1 MVVFSSTT
9 FETGYVPDFP
19 AQRKQIRSDL
29 GPRVSFSQLMF
40 RGIAIF
46 HSLKSRIYIYLFF
59 WQGLFELLK
68 PRRTRGFLWLW
79 ALIILKT
86 TREWTASND
95 IV

>member
-46 HSLKSRIYIYLFF
+46 HSLKSRIYTSEHSERRKRACFF
-59 WQGLFELLK
+59 K
-68 PRRTRGFLWLW
+68 PRN
-79 ALIILKT
+79 K
-86 TREWTASND
+86 ASLH
-95 IV
+95 

>member
-1 MVVFSSTT
+1 MSRLDLLMARDILDMLLSRWKMVVFSSTT

-46 HSLKSRIYIYLFF
+46 HSLKSRNY
-59 WQGLFELLK
+59 
-68 PRRTRGFLWLW
+68 
-79 ALIILKT
+79 
-86 TREWTASND
+86 
-95 IV
+95 